1 MPKTKSRG
9 DTDETVVTMP
19 KSKSRDDTDETVDS
33 LAMTVVEI
41 LKDASILKR
50 MKEVIFPSNLTDA
63 IATLTDKVERLT
75 NELCK
80 KDVIIEKLE
89 QRVEKLVEE
98 AADNTEQ
105 YSRRPNLR
113 VHGIAEQADE
123 NTDQL
128 IVKLV
133 NDQMQF
139 QPPIQLN
146 QIERSHRLGPKTS
159 ADGTKRERAII
170 VRFRSERVRDEVYR
184 SRFRLKTIQPDKRV
198 FINEDLTARRAG
210 LARQTRALKK
220 DHKVNDCWTA
230 GGNVMLKDLQN
241 RIRHV
246 KSTADLA
253 PFSV

>member
-1 MPKTKSRG
+1 MPKQRSRG
-9 DTDETVVTMP
+9 DANADVETVPVP
-19 KSKSRDDTDETVDS
+19 VVINNET
-33 LAMTVVEI
+33 LALTVVEL
-41 LKDASILKR
+41 LKDDAILKR
-50 MKEVIFPSNLTDA
+50 IKEVIFPSNLTDA
-63 IATLTDKVERLT
+63 ITTLTQKVEKLT
-75 NELCK
+75 HELITK
-80 KDVIIEKLE
+80 EGIIKKLE
-89 QRVEKLVEE
+89 QRVDQLEE
-98 AADNTEQ
+98 AADSTEQ

-113 VHGIAEQADE
+113 VHGIPETKTDDSE

-133 NDQMQF
+133 NVDMNF

-159 ADGTKRERAII
+159 VDGQKRERAII

-184 SRFRLKTIQPDKRV
+184 SRFKLKTAQLEKRV
-198 FINEDLTARRAG
+198 FVNEDLTARRAG

-230 GGNVMLKDLQN
+230 GGNVMIKDLQN
-241 RIRHV
+241 RIRLV

-253 PFSV
+253 PF